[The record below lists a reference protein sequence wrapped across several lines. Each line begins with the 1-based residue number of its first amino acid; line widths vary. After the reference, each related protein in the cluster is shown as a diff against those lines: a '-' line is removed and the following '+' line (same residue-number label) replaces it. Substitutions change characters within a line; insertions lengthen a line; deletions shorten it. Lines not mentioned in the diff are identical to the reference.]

1 MLAMGAT
8 VKHHWRHFFTMGL
21 SVACLTTAAF
31 PQQPESAPTRGYV
44 TVGATVKLTIVL
56 PEQKGLWVVDV
67 LIDHKPLTTKVSN
80 VTPVVVEWDTTK
92 YPDGMHT
99 LDVNAMFKDQRVF
112 MQKQYAVVVNDPK
125 KRDEGG
131 RMKDEIL
138 FNPANHPNPDAA
150 RVTPVSPD
158 EQILETQA
166 WARLHEAGVHPPS
179 AISDKPSAISHQ
191 QFAILRDVVEK
202 YPATLAAAE
211 ASRWLGERH
220 FDRDEWEKAAEYL
233 NQYAV
238 WSCLIRSAECGVGR
252 EFIPRE

>member
-31 PQQPESAPTRGYV
+31 PQQPESAPTREYV

-112 MQKQYAVVVNDPK
+112 MQKQYAVVANK
-125 KRDEGG
+125 AKDEGHTTRMGG
-131 RMKDEIL
+131 RSKTPVESVIKDEIL

-150 RVTPVSPD
+150 RVTPIQSVPTHRD
-158 EQILETQA
+158 ALQKEQQA
-166 WARLHEAGVHPPS
+166 WKRLREAGFQVSGVSAPP
-179 AISDKPSAISHQ
+179 
-191 QFAILRDVVEK
+191 
-202 YPATLAAAE
+202 PAHGATQGIGAGSSPVATHC
-211 ASRWLGERH
+211 SSG
-220 FDRDEWEKAAEYL
+220 
-233 NQYAV
+233 Q
-238 WSCLIRSAECGVGR
+238 GR
-252 EFIPRE
+252 ETP